1 MKQSCEGLERG
12 GEWSRVSHRD
22 AWLRGGSLAYWAP
35 LRQPRPREFQTPGQQ
50 PVAESRVRV
59 ASREGVGGALCHPG
73 ESRGAWPSGPA
84 SSPQHICHPHCMQNL
99 EASSEEEGRQ
109 GGQVNSY
116 PGRGFNRLGTGDG
129 LLHLCP

>member
-1 MKQSCEGLERG
+1 MVP
-12 GEWSRVSHRD
+12 GEPQGCVAQR
-22 AWLRGGSLAYWAP
+22 GSLAYWAP
-35 LRQPRPREFQTPGQQ
+35 LRQPLAQGIPNSWAAARGRVKSPGGL
-50 PVAESRVRV
+50 P
-59 ASREGVGGALCHPG
+59 GVGWGGALCHPG